1 VNSVFTIELFE
12 EHQNV
17 SFYTICFEE
26 ESSEFDK
33 FLDKYPPGGAYDND
47 VNIIITWLDKIGE
60 SGALERYFRPEGRLK
75 DDVCAIPIETSR
87 LRLYVIR
94 ISDKIVVLGNGG
106 RKKTKTYNE
115 DSDLSLIV
123 NQLQRI
129 DRIIKHKMKSGLVQ
143 VKRKHLTGE
152 LKFDI

>member
-1 VNSVFTIELFE
+1 MNSVFTIELFE

-75 DDVCAIPIETSR
+75 DDVCAI
-87 LRLYVIR
+87 
-94 ISDKIVVLGNGG
+94 
-106 RKKTKTYNE
+106 
-115 DSDLSLIV
+115 
-123 NQLQRI
+123 RI